1 MEVIAMRR
9 RGNDYDGA
17 LSLVIMFLLL
27 MFALPIIGFRQVGK
41 GEAINVAWGIFL
53 IVIGVGFWIWLVC
66 AA

>member
-1 MEVIAMRR
+1 MRR

>member
-1 MEVIAMRR
+1 MRR

-17 LSLVIMFLLL
+17 LSLVI